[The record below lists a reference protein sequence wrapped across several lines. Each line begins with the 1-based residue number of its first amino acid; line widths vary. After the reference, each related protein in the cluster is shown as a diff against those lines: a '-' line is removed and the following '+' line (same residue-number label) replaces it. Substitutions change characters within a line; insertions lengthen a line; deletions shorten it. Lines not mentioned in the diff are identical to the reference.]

1 MYSNFLYQ
9 NLWREIHAVFA
20 FISGEDPTYS
30 RIEQGRWLQNTPYA
44 TLHQI
49 AGNGKL
55 HGIFSIII
63 EFCSE
68 QIGHL
73 RIDHFV
79 DFMDQNKVPH
89 LPVEVMGERLPFDE
103 RYNEMHAK
111 GEIRHFIHQSPVE
124 QQRRLEEYYLE
135 MWKVTRNFAKQYRK
149 SDKKVESLNK
159 ELKAIK
165 GSKFY
170 KLNRKYH
177 AIKKKFKN

>member
-44 TLHQI
+44 TLHRI

-73 RIDHFV
+73 RIDTHQDNQIV
-79 DFMDQNKVPH
+79 QH
-89 LPVEVMGERLPFDE
+89 LICKNGFQKCGIIYVEDGSPRIAYEKI
-103 RYNEMHAK
+103 EM
-111 GEIRHFIHQSPVE
+111 S
-124 QQRRLEEYYLE
+124 
-135 MWKVTRNFAKQYRK
+135 N
-149 SDKKVESLNK
+149 
-159 ELKAIK
+159 
-165 GSKFY
+165 
-170 KLNRKYH
+170 
-177 AIKKKFKN
+177 

>member
-1 MYSNFLYQ
+1 MELKDINDKTNIF
-9 NLWREIHAVFA
+9 
-20 FISGEDPTYS
+20 D
-30 RIEQGRWLQNTPYA
+30 
-44 TLHQI
+44 LHEKTDFTQV
-49 AGNGKL
+49 L
-55 HGIFSIII
+55 HGHK
-63 EFCSE
+63 E
-68 QIGHL
+68 